1 MRCRFILISGLALAV
16 VTCGGDDEPVEEP
29 QPQEQVQR
37 APPPA
42 APATPEP
49 EPEPEPEPLSG
60 RFFTVQVGAFLNA
73 DSAHGLRDRLVDQG
87 LPVWAPDQEVE
98 GRLFHRVR
106 VGAVSTGSEVRR
118 LGEIL
123 AESYGVPIW
132 LALVISLESVPA
144 GAVEA
149 TREVIAGAN

>member
-1 MRCRFILISGLALAV
+1 MAHWGLI
-16 VTCGGDDEPVEEP
+16 
-29 QPQEQVQR
+29 
-37 APPPA
+37 
-42 APATPEP
+42 
-49 EPEPEPEPLSG
+49 
-60 RFFTVQVGAFLNA
+60 
-73 DSAHGLRDRLVDQG
+73 
-87 LPVWAPDQEVE
+87 PVWATDQEVE
-98 GRLFHRVR
+98 GRLFHLVR

>member
-1 MRCRFILISGLALAV
+1 LA
-16 VTCGGDDEPVEEP
+16 
-29 QPQEQVQR
+29 
-37 APPPA
+37 
-42 APATPEP
+42 
-49 EPEPEPEPLSG
+49 
-60 RFFTVQVGAFLNA
+60 
-73 DSAHGLRDRLVDQG
+73 DQG
-87 LPVWAPDQEVE
+87 LPVWATDQEVE

-106 VGAVSTGSEVRR
+106 VGAVSTGTEARR

>member
-1 MRCRFILISGLALAV
+1 MRCRFILISGLAVAL

-37 APPPA
+37 APPP
-42 APATPEP
+42 TTQP

-60 RFFTVQVGAFLNA
+60 RFFTVQVGAFLNP
-73 DSAHGLRDRLVDQG
+73 DSAHGLRDRLADQG
-87 LPVWAPDQEVE
+87 LPVWATDQEVE

-106 VGAVSTGSEVRR
+106 VGAVSTGTEARR